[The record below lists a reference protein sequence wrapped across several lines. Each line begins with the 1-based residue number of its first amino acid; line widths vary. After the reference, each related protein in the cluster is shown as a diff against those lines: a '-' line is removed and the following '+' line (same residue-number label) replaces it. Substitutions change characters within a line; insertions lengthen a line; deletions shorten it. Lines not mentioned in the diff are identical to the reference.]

1 MLVRN
6 ALDLIK
12 KDLLKSPA
20 VILFGPRQVGKTTLV
35 KQIAAEDTAEYEYLD
50 LELPSDRAK
59 LSDPELFLSRLT
71 QKTVIL
77 DEVQYI
83 PELFP
88 ILRALIDQ
96 DRRPGRFILL
106 GSASPVLLQQSSE
119 SLAGRVRYREIFPL
133 TLRETNGIDYEKLWF
148 RGGFPEAYLAES
160 DQEAMEWYGHFVRS
174 YTTRDLS
181 VLGLSMP
188 ALQIER
194 LLRMLAHLHG
204 QLLNMSSL
212 SRSLGVSS
220 PSIANALYYLEEAML
235 IRTLKPWHNNSG
247 KRLIKS
253 PKVYIRDSGM
263 LHYLLGVESLS
274 NLLGHPQAGNSWEGF
289 VIQQIISTQTKNQ
302 EPYFYRTAKGAE
314 VDLLLTKGND
324 VTSVIEI
331 KLSTAPQLTRG
342 NTEAVNDLN
351 PEKKIVVIP
360 GEANYPMK
368 DGWEVMG
375 VRELLKPLDNNNLH

>member
-35 KQIAAEDTAEYEYLD
+35 KQIAAEDPAEYEYLD

-119 SLAGRVRYREIFPL
+119 FL
-133 TLRETNGIDYEKLWF
+133 
-148 RGGFPEAYLAES
+148 GGK
-160 DQEAMEWYGHFVRS
+160 
-174 YTTRDLS
+174 
-181 VLGLSMP
+181 
-188 ALQIER
+188 
-194 LLRMLAHLHG
+194 
-204 QLLNMSSL
+204 SSL
-212 SRSLGVSS
+212 QGNI
-220 PSIANALYYLEEAML
+220 SI
-235 IRTLKPWHNNSG
+235 
-247 KRLIKS
+247 
-253 PKVYIRDSGM
+253 DS
-263 LHYLLGVESLS
+263 
-274 NLLGHPQAGNSWEGF
+274 A
-289 VIQQIISTQTKNQ
+289 
-302 EPYFYRTAKGAE
+302 
-314 VDLLLTKGND
+314 
-324 VTSVIEI
+324 
-331 KLSTAPQLTRG
+331 
-342 NTEAVNDLN
+342 
-351 PEKKIVVIP
+351 
-360 GEANYPMK
+360 
-368 DGWEVMG
+368 
-375 VRELLKPLDNNNLH
+375 